1 MRIAVLP
8 TLLLLCTAP
17 AAAQGTVCTTPRTP
31 GSQQSPVDIR
41 RAVATPLRALATH
54 EPVETGRAFNT
65 GHTVRVDVAPGDSIT
80 VDGETFALVQFHFHW
95 PAEHELLGRRY
106 PVEIHMVHE
115 GPGGKL
121 AVLGTWVRQGA
132 QNHAWDEL
140 WAHLPTGTDTVPVR
154 VNVPRMFAL
163 TDVNAERVYRYCGS
177 LTTEPY
183 AEGVTWLMRRTTITL
198 SPAQIARLHQVM
210 HRYSREVQPLNGR
223 AIRYRPP
230 AG

>member
-1 MRIAVLP
+1 MRVVPLLP
-8 TLLLLCTAP
+8 LILLSAAP
-17 AAAQGTVCTTPRTP
+17 AMAQGTVCTPPSTAGR
-31 GSQQSPVDIR
+31 QQSPVDIR
-41 RAVATPLRALATH
+41 RAVATPLQALATH
-54 EPVETGRAFNT
+54 EPTEAGRAFNT

-80 VDGETFALVQFHFHW
+80 VDGVPFALVQFHFHW

-132 QNHAWDEL
+132 HNHAWDEL
-140 WAHLPTGTDTVPVR
+140 WAHLPTGADTVPVR
-154 VNVPRMFAL
+154 VNVRRMFAL
-163 TDVNAERVYRYCGS
+163 ANVNGERVYRYCGS

-198 SPAQIARLHQVM
+198 SPAQIARLHEVM
-210 HRYSREVQPLNGR
+210 HRYSRDVQPLNGR
-223 AIRYRPP
+223 TIRYRPP
-230 AG
+230 AE